1 MWTHHGHN
9 SQNKIHH
16 NLEKQKDPTVQ
27 MPWRIATNTSN
38 SKRISFIFLWRVLG
52 TVRYFFKNNS
62 IHKLCISTSSNILLL
77 DTELCAPKSETN
89 LKLGILKLG
98 TLY

>member
-27 MPWRIATNTSN
+27 MLWRIATNTSN
-38 SKRISFIFLWRVLG
+38 SKRISFIFMESASHSKVFFSKIIVFINFVLAHLR
-52 TVRYFFKNNS
+52 TFYS
-62 IHKLCISTSSNILLL
+62 
-77 DTELCAPKSETN
+77 
-89 LKLGILKLG
+89 
-98 TLY
+98 